1 MDRQSLY
8 FKGPEDPPTFAEDE
22 NLPALPLPELND
34 TLDRYYS
41 SLLPF
46 GSDEE
51 LKNTREILRRF
62 REGTGPKLHQRIVD
76 RAKVDKNW
84 VSGEEWRVCCN
95 LFYLWGWNRIIAEGM
110 GTGNRGAVSGDYI
123 ISIVQRNRITGLKCI
138 RRRFNQQQHNTIRVH
153 DTSTLLCFIHCP
165 VGSGIVVGNGFIYL
179 TREDDKL

>member
-8 FKGPEDPPTFAEDE
+8 FKGPDDPPTFAEDE

-84 VSGEEWRVCCN
+84 VSGVECRVCCN

-123 ISIVQRNRITGLKCI
+123 ISV
-138 RRRFNQQQHNTIRVH
+138 
-153 DTSTLLCFIHCP
+153 
-165 VGSGIVVGNGFIYL
+165 
-179 TREDDKL
+179 